1 MADLHPVVKPLQS
14 RSPLDDGFNPP
25 ARQANSAAAGVTIRP
40 VRDRSATLI
49 AAGPQS
55 AAALGH
61 RLHEALGITLP
72 GSGRSLQKDGI
83 RVLWQGPARWLVL
96 AGTESGTLER
106 LRPIVGHDAAL
117 IDQSGALVSLH
128 VEGNC
133 VRAALAK
140 MLPIDLHPRAFARD
154 DTRST
159 AAGHIGIQIVCVE
172 DTPCYLLLIPR
183 STAPDFARWLIASSA
198 EFGVDAG

>member
-1 MADLHPVVKPLQS
+1 MADLHPVVQPLLS
-14 RSPLDDGFNPP
+14 RSPLDDGFDPP
-25 ARQANSAAAGVTIRP
+25 GSQANSTAPGVTIRL

-49 AAGPQS
+49 ASGPRS
-55 AAALGH
+55 AAALER
-61 RLHEALGITLP
+61 RLHEALGIALP
-72 GSGRSLQKDGI
+72 GPGRCSQKDGI

-96 AGTESGTLER
+96 AGAESGTEER
-106 LRPIVGHDAAL
+106 LRAIVGRDAAV

-128 VEGNC
+128 LEGSR
-133 VRAALAK
+133 VRAALSK
-140 MLPIDLHPRAFARD
+140 ILPIDLHPRVFARD

-198 EFGVDAG
+198 EFGVGVE

>member
-1 MADLHPVVKPLQS
+1 MADLHPIVQPLLS
-14 RSPLDDGFNPP
+14 RSPLDDGFNSP
-25 ARQANSAAAGVTIRP
+25 ASQADSTSAGVTIRL

-49 AAGPQS
+49 ASSPRS

-72 GSGRSLQKDGI
+72 GPGRSSQKDGI
-83 RVLWQGPARWLVL
+83 RVIWQGPARWLVL
-96 AGTESGTLER
+96 AGTESVADER

-128 VEGNC
+128 LEGNRI
-133 VRAALAK
+133 RAALAK

-159 AAGHIGIQIVCVE
+159 TAGHIGIQIVCVE

-183 STAPDFARWLIASSA
+183 STAADFARWLIASSA